1 MSGGTLFFGNP
12 ADVKERRVVVFDFQP
27 NGLTVRAYPKT
38 RAEFEE
44 RLELTPRELA
54 AVRISI
60 RHVMKQELDMPHPS
74 AVPDPLA
81 VRTCSRVVASVD
93 EGALMLH
100 LVRRVKHRPS
110 YGFTS
115 ARGWFDAEMGVGP
128 RIDAT
133 PRLTMARMGRGEL
146 ISRMGEGRAATVGL
160 TKERRAAA

>member
-38 RAEFEE
+38 KAEFTEQFA
-44 RLELTPRELA
+44 LTTRELA

-60 RHVMKQELDMPHPS
+60 RNVLKRELDMPHPP
-74 AVPDPLA
+74 AVPDPRA

-115 ARGWFDAEMGVGP
+115 ARGWFDAERGVGP
-128 RIDAT
+128 RLPST

-146 ISRMGEGRAATVGL
+146 LSRMGEGRAATVGL
-160 TKERRAAA
+160 TKERSVPA